1 MYPLP
6 LASLPR
12 VFSSHIP
19 TREPVHWLDNSLCQ
33 IGSLNLA
40 RRFSL
45 LSTLHLNRQKM
56 LYSSWL
62 ILLRLAIFT
71 SLQSSHTYV
80 ESRQRGGGG
89 GGRGGS
95 EGGTQQNFIRGDSP
109 GSNCLPFYIPFLT
122 KKVPLSYTFHKKWHP
137 LHKHPERLLLSSS
150 VRLFEIF

>member
-1 MYPLP
+1 MEVVLSSILEVHHSITNVTLCILSP
-6 LASLPR
+6 SLRSPAF
-12 VFSSHIP
+12 FSSHIP
-19 TREPVHWLDNSLCQ
+19 TREPVHSLCQ

-62 ILLRLAIFT
+62 ILLRLARFT

-89 GGRGGS
+89 GGGGGKRGGAPNKILY
-95 EGGTQQNFIRGDSP
+95 EEAPQGPTAYPFIYH
-109 GSNCLPFYIPFLT
+109 F
-122 KKVPLSYTFHKKWHP
+122 
-137 LHKHPERLLLSSS
+137 
-150 VRLFEIF
+150 

>member
-1 MYPLP
+1 MEVVLSSILEVHHSITNVTLCILSP
-6 LASLPR
+6 SLRSPAF
-12 VFSSHIP
+12 FSSHIP
-19 TREPVHWLDNSLCQ
+19 TREPVHWLNNSLCQ

-62 ILLRLAIFT
+62 ILLRLALFT

-89 GGRGGS
+89 GGARGAPNKILYEEAPQGP
-95 EGGTQQNFIRGDSP
+95 TAYPFI
-109 GSNCLPFYIPFLT
+109 YHI
-122 KKVPLSYTFHKKWHP
+122 
-137 LHKHPERLLLSSS
+137 
-150 VRLFEIF
+150 